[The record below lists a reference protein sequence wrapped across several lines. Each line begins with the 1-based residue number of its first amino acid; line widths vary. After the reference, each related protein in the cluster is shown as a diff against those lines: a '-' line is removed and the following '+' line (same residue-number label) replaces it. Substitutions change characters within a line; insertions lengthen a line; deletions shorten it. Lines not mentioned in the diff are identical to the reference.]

1 MSEVGTL
8 TKCTGIHM
16 YLSSISINIPQTIVL
31 FHLYASIN
39 TVNARN
45 IYIYIYISEEQTY
58 YCCVEYKPFRVVLVL
73 SSFQQPANPLK

>member
-45 IYIYIYISEEQTY
+45 IYIYIYIS
-58 YCCVEYKPFRVVLVL
+58 VKSKLIIVAL
-73 SSFQQPANPLK
+73 SINLLE